1 MFQVTEPAPFWGG
14 GELSREVGTMSVTY
28 ISAIPSKLQGPSE
41 MRVNGLKAHSQLI
54 STTEAPSSYGE
65 K

>member
-1 MFQVTEPAPFWGG
+1 
-14 GELSREVGTMSVTY
+14 MSVTY

-41 MRVNGLKAHSQLI
+41 MRVTGLKAQSQLI
-54 STTEAPSSYGE
+54 STSEAPSSDGE